1 LLPILTA
8 RFLLILLA
16 DTLHL
21 TPMPEGVP
29 HLPDAFTFL
38 LDFRPP
44 LLDAIL
50 SLF

>member
-1 LLPILTA
+1 LPPVLSTRFFFIL
-8 RFLLILLA
+8 FA

-21 TPMPEGVP
+21 TPVPEGVP